1 MENSQIITKTEKSR
15 YNISGYYLATQRKIL
30 NNQLKIME
38 NAYQWEQELGMAM
51 VGIEAVGEIMGGFC
65 YRSPG
70 TI

>member
-1 MENSQIITKTEKSR
+1 
-15 YNISGYYLATQRKIL
+15 
-30 NNQLKIME
+30 ME